1 MNKEE
6 HLIFRLPEDWTRSL
20 NSESKIE
27 LGSIELDHEE
37 PGRVFRVKFG
47 QVETFAFLLDLPC
60 IVETHKTLDDV
71 NFFKNTDI
79 AQMIYVIPEYEK
91 DEPRAKS
98 EV

>member
-6 HLIFRLPEDWTRSL
+6 HLILRLPEDWTRSL

-27 LGSIELDHEE
+27 LISIDVNNEE
-37 PGRVFRVKFG
+37 PERVFKVNFG